1 MEIKQAITS
10 IGDKADIMKAGVNKA
25 QANRDDMID
34 FVDMMLEQY
43 NETEG
48 NKNLMN
54 QVFGSDVMKCII
66 EYAREVNAF
75 ADVQLMNL
83 QDEEA
88 QQNDNIM
95 PKGSNLKRRIMRKR
109 LVELIVDHSGDELE
123 KEDYKIM
130 ASESEEELIERI
142 AQIIEYF
149 RAGL

>member
-25 QANRDDMID
+25 LANRDDMID

-95 PKGSNLKRRIMRKR
+95 PKG
-109 LVELIVDHSGDELE
+109 
-123 KEDYKIM
+123 
-130 ASESEEELIERI
+130 
-142 AQIIEYF
+142 
-149 RAGL
+149 

>member
-1 MEIKQAITS
+1 MKIKEAVTS

-25 QANRDDMID
+25 LANRNDMID

-48 NKNLMN
+48 NKELMN
-54 QVFGSDVMKCII
+54 KVFTPEVMKCLL

-95 PKGSNLKRRIMRKR
+95 PKG
-109 LVELIVDHSGDELE
+109 
-123 KEDYKIM
+123 
-130 ASESEEELIERI
+130 
-142 AQIIEYF
+142 
-149 RAGL
+149 